1 MILRHRPDGQCLQC
15 GRIKSELMSDDEK
28 PYKPIYIYCDECFDK
43 WYADYKR
50 KGRYQ
55 Y

>member
-1 MILRHRPDGQCLQC
+1 MT
-15 GRIKSELMSDDEK
+15 DDEH
-28 PYKPIYIYCDECFDK
+28 PNKPIYIYCDECFEH
-43 WYADYKR
+43 WQQEYKR